1 MSATIAEGSFNKTFR
16 LAMDNESAAIA
27 KIPHPIDGP
36 KYYTTAPEVA
46 TMDFAGTILQ
56 IPLPQVYAWN
66 LYIDSAEYIH
76 HHGGSSWDK
85 ARGCHTDL
93 HSGNLFVDNGHITSA
108 IDWQGAW
115 AGPLFLERRHPRP
128 IDHHGDVF

>member
-46 TMDFAGTILQ
+46 TMDFVRFL
-56 IPLPQVYAWN
+56 
-66 LYIDSAEYIH
+66 
-76 HHGGSSWDK
+76 
-85 ARGCHTDL
+85 
-93 HSGNLFVDNGHITSA
+93 TSA
-108 IDWQGAW
+108 VCQ
-115 AGPLFLERRHPRP
+115 LCSN
-128 IDHHGDVF
+128 